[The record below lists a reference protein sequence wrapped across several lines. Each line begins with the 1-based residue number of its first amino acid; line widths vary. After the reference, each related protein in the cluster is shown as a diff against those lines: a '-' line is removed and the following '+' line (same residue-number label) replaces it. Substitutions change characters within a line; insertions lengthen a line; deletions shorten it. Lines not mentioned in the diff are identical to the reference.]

1 MAKNNPSSKDNQGK
15 PLQRSSCTPRDTF
28 REHLKGLRDKAHQEA
43 KGVKAKSIMAKVWS
57 DDYPIVIEW

>member
-1 MAKNNPSSKDNQGK
+1 MAKSNPSPKDNQGK
-15 PLQRSSCTPRDTF
+15 PLQGSSSNPRDAF
-28 REHLKGLRDKAHQEA
+28 REHLKSLREKAYKEA